1 MAALQYCNARADQGQ
16 VPVPSFSD
24 YPVLPALLT
33 ALGIGLLIGMVR
45 ERQHVESFAGVR
57 THALTAM
64 AAALAADL
72 GMAALLAVLAMVVTL
87 VSLAYWRSSRHDPG
101 LTGEVA
107 LMLTALLGAL
117 TVTQTALA
125 AGLAAVTAT
134 LLYAKNPLHRFAREV
149 LSEREVHD
157 GIILLASAL
166 IILPLLPDRAIDAFG
181 VLNPA
186 RLWRLV
192 VLVMLVGA
200 IAHTLLRVIGSRRG
214 LPLAGFF
221 SGYVSSTAATLN
233 FAQTAKNAPALTSP
247 ALAAA
252 LFANAASISLF
263 VPILMAMAPE
273 FLAAIRIELAVAFTV
288 LLLLGLFGL
297 RGGGAPVPES
307 AVAQQR
313 MFRIRHAL
321 SLVAIIASIL
331 YASAVL
337 EHWLGATW
345 AIALALFAAS
355 AELHA
360 ALIGMAQ
367 LVQSGALGLADSHW
381 GLLGLLTV
389 SALVKTGLAWF
400 YGGRDFAWRFG
411 SAMAVMLAAVA
422 AAAWLTG

>member
-1 MAALQYCNARADQGQ
+1 M
-16 VPVPSFSD
+16 PSFTD

-33 ALGIGLLIGMVR
+33 ALGIGLLVGLVR
-45 ERQHVESFAGVR
+45 ERQHKEGFAGVR
-57 THALTAM
+57 THALTAL
-64 AAALAADL
+64 AAAMAADL
-72 GMAALLAVLAMVVTL
+72 GMGPLLAVLAMVVAL

-117 TVTQTALA
+117 AVTQTALA
-125 AGLAAVTAT
+125 ATLAALTAG
-134 LLYAKNPLHRFAREV
+134 LLYAKVPLHRFTREV

-166 IILPLLPDRAIDAFG
+166 IILPLLPDRAIDAYG

-200 IAHTLLRVIGSRRG
+200 IAHTMLRVVGSRWG

-233 FAQTAKNAPALTSP
+233 FAQTARNTPSLTSP

-273 FLAAIRIELAVAFTV
+273 FLIAIRIELASAFAV

-297 RGGGAPVPES
+297 RTGGKPVPES
-307 AVAQQR
+307 PVAQQR
-313 MFRIRHAL
+313 MFRVRHAL
-321 SLVAIIASIL
+321 SLVAIIASVL
-331 YASAVL
+331 YLSAVL
-337 EHWLGATW
+337 NDWLGATW
-345 AIALALFAAS
+345 AIALAMFAAA

-367 LVQSGALGLADSHW
+367 LVQSGTLSLSDSHW
-381 GLLGLLTV
+381 GLLGLLAV
-389 SALVKTGLAWF
+389 SALVKTGIAWV

-411 SAMAVMLAAVA
+411 LAMAVMLAAVA
-422 AAAWLTG
+422 AISWLTG